1 MTPAGQIA
9 VAVILTL
16 AAGLTILGASLPSF
30 QFEFAGAVGSVL
42 VFLQKPTATQVL
54 ASDCLCV

>member
-9 VAVILTL
+9 VSVILIL

-42 VFLQKPTATQVL
+42 VFLQKPTATQVRI
-54 ASDCLCV
+54 V